1 MEKYATSSVKDL
13 CIERHCMNEAG
24 KEDDLHKCAFL
35 DLIPLCMVF
44 EPTQKAFIEKCAE
57 KENHEASY
65 RKGVTGYF
73 YNGFSHVTSYTV
85 QSLIKMFLYMALLG
99 SGIMMLF
106 CFGSTNSSWK
116 KTITKNLKS
125 LELCTESLGSETGS
139 DTSEDDAIFAFP
151 SSTLSVK
158 RSRRDQVES
167 KKVLSR
173 SFPPPLTTMSG
184 SKPFQVR
191 PHREGG
197 RLIIEAMEMS
207 LGNSCLRAERS
218 HGRLLLTCS
227 KSEEDDCDTEREEN
241 DMNDVEKDDKEMER
255 NVVVENFQR
264 LRRCNEDEHRDNGI
278 CCSWEPSCWVATS

>member
-1 MEKYATSSVKDL
+1 MSTVVCRQPSQPSMD
-13 CIERHCMNEAG
+13 
-24 KEDDLHKCAFL
+24 
-35 DLIPLCMVF
+35 
-44 EPTQKAFIEKCAE
+44 
-57 KENHEASY
+57 S
-65 RKGVTGYF
+65 
-73 YNGFSHVTSYTV
+73 SHVVEATTMRLKLVSPKSYN
-85 QSLIKMFLYMALLG
+85 Q
-99 SGIMMLF
+99 
-106 CFGSTNSSWK
+106 
-116 KTITKNLKS
+116 KTIFGPSSFLQSPSSHKPIDEYFHTETKNSYLHDQKSLKLSQKS